1 MLENPYQSS
10 GSTLQPAQ
18 QRSASLDAL
27 ASGQKLVIYAALSY
41 IAAAFLGSVLG
52 PAAWL
57 LILLMLVL
65 GGMGLFR
72 ISGGLNHP
80 LWLRVLLILLTLL
93 PLVGLLVLL
102 VMSNRATGRLR
113 DAGYSVGLL
122 GVRDY

>member
-1 MLENPYQSS
+1 MENPYQSS

-18 QRSASLDAL
+18 LRNASLDAL
-27 ASGQKLVIYAALSY
+27 ASGQKLVVYAVLAY
-41 IAAAFLGSVLG
+41 IAAVFLGSVLG
-52 PAAWL
+52 PVAL
-57 LILLMLVL
+57 LLLLLMLVL
-65 GGMGLFR
+65 GWMGLFR

-80 LWLRVLLILLTLL
+80 LWLRVLLIVLTLV

-102 VMSNRATGRLR
+102 VMSNRATARLR